1 MGGET
6 IRAGRRVGGRRGHR
20 GGGFVVGAAYAVEA
34 GVIGMG
40 IVAGRVIG
48 AGIRIGMGIRI
59 GIRIGV
65 GTVVGIG
72 GGRGRKNGGRGNGR
86 RRVMHGAG
94 VIELGVWIH
103 GIGREGAGGLE
114 IARGRVLVR
123 IGVAVGRG
131 VRIAVVIVH
140 GGGGLALF
148 SSHYIFFCR
157 SENVLV

>member
-48 AGIRIGMGIRI
+48 AGIRIGM